1 VKTLKRWGGSEQLFS
16 LTSLKGFGG
25 LIILKVPRY
34 TANLATLPEL
44 INPFDLAW
52 GAASLGSID
61 LSPSSVVIS
70 PSGLSSDGGYVA
82 SPLAI

>member
-1 VKTLKRWGGSEQLFS
+1 MKTPKRWGGLGQLFS

-34 TANLATLPEL
+34 TVNLATFPEL
-44 INPFDLAW
+44 INLFDLAW

-61 LSPSSVVIS
+61 LSPSSVAIS
-70 PSGLSSDGGYVA
+70 PSGLSSDGGYVVI
-82 SPLAI
+82 PLPI